1 MKSGRNWAVCCLLGA
16 LLLGGCESR
25 SASVDSLTAPI
36 ASPSPSPT
44 PTVDPRITDLNR
56 IKVGSEAPDFSLLD
70 QDGKSHRLADFR
82 GKKYVVLAFYR
93 GYF

>member
-1 MKSGRNWAVCCLLGA
+1 MKRIGSRIVCCLLGG
-16 LLLGGCESR
+16 LLLAGCESK
-25 SASVDSLTAPI
+25 SASVGSLTAPI
-36 ASPSPSPT
+36 ASPSPTPT

-56 IKVGSEAPDFSLLD
+56 IKVGSEAPDFSLSD
-70 QDGKSHRLADFR
+70 QDGKRRQLAEFR

>member
-1 MKSGRNWAVCCLLGA
+1 MKSLRRWLFYYLLGA
-16 LLLGGCESR
+16 LLFTACESK
-25 SASVDSLTAPI
+25 SASVESLTAPI

-70 QDGKSHRLADFR
+70 QDGKRHRLADLR
-82 GKKYVVLAFYR
+82 GKKYVVLTFYR
-93 GYF
+93 GFF